1 MDYRSQYLQQKYY
14 FQNTTSV
21 KDAYINDLSIREKS
35 FNVKDNFDVIDP
47 RVKEIERIAEL
58 NYIKQKQNEQRHL
71 QQKQKEQSI
80 NELKQKQN
88 EYKERLLDYKI
99 QESQKRYLEENS
111 NQKDSEIINAN
122 GFQQE
127 YRNNSFSQT
136 LQPQANNRTYIS
148 NKQNL
153 TNNIN
158 SYQMLDDSQE
168 SNLIRSIQSLPL
180 SQSFKSSVNSQNYNQ
195 NKGGREKLSF
205 RSKSNIY
212 GQLKNISTG
221 FQQQQGKTEI
231 KLVPISNKIKND
243 SMAKSLKVGG
253 NVQRENIQS
262 DIEEQYQPDYSKLII
277 QSKYLISQN
286 NLKEAEIL
294 LENLILKIPF
304 HSDCLYLLGDT
315 KRIIGKYRES
325 EILLK
330 KCMQQENYTPFAYK
344 SLAQTYFSLQKYQDS
359 LFYLKKY
366 ILFKKDD
373 DEALSILGQCLIKL
387 GENLEAS
394 ACFNKALE
402 INPNQLEYYLYR
414 SEVND
419 LLGLRE
425 LSQRDYIY
433 FKQNKSDYLSNL
445 SEFSK
450 NLKNKGKILESEQII
465 QKINILIPIN

>member
-1 MDYRSQYLQQKYY
+1 MDYRLQYLQQKYY
-14 FQNTTSV
+14 FQNPTSV

-35 FNVKDNFDVIDP
+35 FNAKDNCDVIDP
-47 RVKEIERIAEL
+47 RVKEIERIAEM

-71 QQKQKEQSI
+71 QQKQKEQSL

-99 QESQKRYLEENS
+99 QESQKRYLEENLS
-111 NQKDSEIINAN
+111 QKDGELISTN

-127 YRNNSFSQT
+127 YRNNSFSQK
-136 LQPQANNRTYIS
+136 LQPNNRTDFL
-148 NKQNL
+148 NQQNFA
-153 TNNIN
+153 NQVN
-158 SYQMLDDSQE
+158 SYSMLNYSQE
-168 SNLIRSIQSLPL
+168 PNLIRSIQTLPL
-180 SQSFKSSVNSQNYNQ
+180 SQSFKSSINSQNYNQ
-195 NKGGREKLSF
+195 NTVGREKISF

-221 FQQQQGKTEI
+221 PLSQQGKTEI
-231 KLVPISNKIKND
+231 KLVPLSNKIKNGSLNKS
-243 SMAKSLKVGG
+243 SMVGE

-262 DIEEQYQPDYSKLII
+262 NIEEQYQPDYSKLII

-330 KCMQQENYTPFAYK
+330 KCMQQENYSPFAYK
-344 SLAQTYFSLQKYQDS
+344 SLAQTYFSLNKYQDS
-359 LFYLKKY
+359 SFYLKKY

-373 DEALSILGQCLIKL
+373 DEALSILGQSLIKL

-433 FKQNKSDYLSNL
+433 FKQNKSDYLSSL
-445 SEFSK
+445 SELSK
-450 NLKNKGKILESEQII
+450 NLKSKGKILESEQII
-465 QKINILIPIN
+465 QKINLLIPIN